1 MTHPGLVDSER
12 WLKCQRKMENNR
24 QITRSYSN
32 PTSWLAGKVCCEK
45 CECSMTTVKGRTN
58 KNGETRRYFNCTG
71 RSHKKICT
79 GQAATIYAEDLENMV
94 YDCISAKLADL
105 EAMNSTIRKE
115 DAAEINHLKLK
126 IKAIEKAENQ
136 LLDTILAGGF
146 NDALLAVANQKALQL
161 KQDRLALYEQ
171 IKKSKSP

>member
-1 MTHPGLVDSER
+1 
-12 WLKCQRKMENNR
+12 
-24 QITRSYSN
+24 
-32 PTSWLAGKVCCEK
+32 
-45 CECSMTTVKGRTN
+45 
-58 KNGETRRYFNCTG
+58 
-71 RSHKKICT
+71 
-79 GQAATIYAEDLENMV
+79 MV

-171 IKKSKSP
+171 IKKSKSPENETETAVNLIQSWRNSDYTCRKSTAMLLIHQIGIRKDGSIKIRWIL